1 MTLENQFK
9 IRSNPL
15 YIKYIHENSNWYK
28 ILNRNPNMINE
39 FVNEVKINYKLR
51 PSDKLNN
58 ALSTFEMLTT
68 IISTLN
74 NK

>member
-1 MTLENQFK
+1 MTLDTQFK
-9 IRSNPL
+9 LKSNPL
-15 YIKYIHENSNWYK
+15 YIKYLHENSNWYK
-28 ILNRNPNMINE
+28 ILNRNPDMFNE
-39 FVNEVKINYKLR
+39 FIEEVKTNYKLR
-51 PSDKLNN
+51 TSDRIDR